1 MKLLVFS
8 DAIFVGTYYED
19 GVNNRLA
26 YCIQNAYSII
36 LYHRG
41 SSVTAVKRK
50 CVYFALHK
58 EVALTNV

>member
-8 DAIFVGTYYED
+8 DAIFVSTHCED
-19 GVNNRLA
+19 GVNSRLA
-26 YCIQNAYSII
+26 YCIQNAYSIT

-50 CVYFALHK
+50 CYFALHK
-58 EVALTNV
+58 EVGSANV